1 MMNDERE
8 ERPLRLFNSA
18 FRIQHSAFSILFLP
32 GMWGGDSGGGRAAV
46 R

>member
-18 FRIQHSAFSILFLP
+18 FRIPHSLP
-32 GMWGGDSGGGRAAV
+32 ARNVGRRFRRRPSRRAV
-46 R
+46 